1 MKGKAWKEKA
11 ESGRTFLFLVLVLL
25 FLVFF
30 FFFNAML
37 TWKIVGASKALVLY
51 ICIDYYFQSDSPTQY
66 STIYLFILIRQC
78 STISLKSYNFW

>member
-25 FLVFF
+25 FLVLF

-51 ICIDYYFQSDSPTQY
+51 IYIDY
-66 STIYLFILIRQC
+66 I
-78 STISLKSYNFW
+78 